1 MAKLNKAMN
10 EQRVTEVMQLLLQG
24 AEFNEIRVY
33 AANKGWELTDRQVR
47 RCINAAY
54 KRTTDIL
61 GQKQEELLSRHL
73 LQRRSLYARC
83 LKAEDLRTALQVLH
97 DEAQLIG
104 LYPARKI
111 APTTPDGK
119 APYEAIPGFAALVP
133 EIEHALERLGCGPG
147 AEDPGANEAVGFASP
162 GAQRPGSADGFDGHA
177 AGPLAEEI
185 APLPIAEELTP
196 LLPPSGEE
204 HGDGSARPADGAA

>member
-1 MAKLNKAMN
+1 MAKPNKAMN

-47 RCINAAY
+47 RHINAAY
-54 KRTTDIL
+54 RRTTDIL
-61 GQKQEELLSRHL
+61 GQKQEELLARHL
-73 LQRRSLYARC
+73 LQRRNLFARC

-133 EIEHALERLGCGPG
+133 EIEQALERLGCGPG
-147 AEDPGANEAVGFASP
+147 PEDLGADETLGPLGPGAEGPGFAD
-162 GAQRPGSADGFDGHA
+162 GSGGYAT
-177 AGPLAEEI
+177 GPVAETF
-185 APLPIAEELTP
+185 APLPVAEELAP

-204 HGDGSARPADGAA
+204 HGDGDAGPADGPA